1 MRLVVLFALF
11 ATCLHGLPATAKAPY
26 PFSVSAERNGRN
38 HDLVARNRGPAPVSV
53 RLTLPVS
60 DNVRPT
66 QALPFYAVVGP
77 RSEVVLL
84 TLAPADPGR
93 GTRFSLQT
101 TFQLGSYH
109 AVPDP
114 RVTCRLPFADGISA
128 VIGQAPGGPITSHA
142 TPDSEEAIDFTM
154 PPHTPVVAA
163 RDGTVIETEA
173 SNLFGGQD
181 RALATMANYVR
192 ILHEDGTI
200 ATYAHLSP
208 GGVKVVAGQR
218 VGAGTVIGAS
228 GATGYASGPHLH
240 FVVQRLVRQNDGFA
254 MVSVPVRFRVGN
266 PPAVFVPRFGQRTT
280 ADYPAA
286 VNEKRAAG
294 AR

>member
-1 MRLVVLFALF
+1 MRLVILFALL
-11 ATCLHGLPATAKAPY
+11 AAGLHFFPAAAKTSY

-38 HDLVARNRGPAPVSV
+38 HDLVARNLGPAPVSV

-60 DNVRPT
+60 DNVRATGP
-66 QALPFYAVVGP
+66 LPFYAVVGP
-77 RSEVVLL
+77 RSETVLL
-84 TLAPADPGR
+84 TLRPADPGR

-109 AVPDP
+109 AMPDP
-114 RVTCRLPFADGISA
+114 RAIYRLPFADGISA
-128 VIGQAPGGPITSHA
+128 VVGQAPGGPIASHA
-142 TPDSEEAIDFTM
+142 APDSTEAIDFTM

-173 SNLFGGQD
+173 SNLFGGKD
-181 RALATMANYVR
+181 RTLVTMANYVR
-192 ILHEDGTI
+192 ILHADGTI

-208 GGVKVVAGQR
+208 GGVKVAAGQR
-218 VGAGTVIGAS
+218 IDAGTLIGAS

-240 FVVQRLVRQNDGFA
+240 FVVQRLVRQDDGFA
-254 MVSVPVRFRVGN
+254 MVSVPLRFQVGD
-266 PPAVFVPRFGQRTT
+266 PPAVFVPRFGQRLT

-286 VNEKRAAG
+286 VNEKRATG
-294 AR
+294 TR